1 MSLTDQEQYVK
12 DLERDTEQLRA
23 KLEENSELSDLFKY
37 MIVNGKLEVVLNA
50 SGDYVFTY
58 RGNMLNSPADVRIK
72 DFCKKYGKLGYDQM
86 NKVGES
92 LARRYGEK
100 K

>member
-12 DLERDTEQLRA
+12 DLERDTEQLRM

-37 MIVNGKLEVVLNA
+37 VIMRGKLEVVLDA
-50 SGDYVFTY
+50 SGDYVLTY
-58 RGNMLNSPADVRIK
+58 RGNMLNNPADVRIK
-72 DFCKKYGKLGYDQM
+72 DFCKKYGKVGYDQM
-86 NKVGES
+86 NKLGES
-92 LARRYGEK
+92 LSKRYGEK

>member
-12 DLERDTEQLRA
+12 DLERDTEQLRQ
-23 KLEENSELSDLFKY
+23 KLEEHSELSDLCKY
-37 MIVNGKLEVVLNA
+37 MITKGKLEVILDA

-58 RGNMLNSPADVRIK
+58 RGNLLDNPIDVRIK
-72 DFCKKYGKLGYDQM
+72 DFCRKYGKLGYDQM
-86 NKVGES
+86 NKLGES
-92 LARRYGEK
+92 LSRRYGEK